1 MPTLAELRARKHKTL
16 PTHAQRITL
25 DQELIADVQRLET
38 ERSDLLM
45 QARRVDEDGERT
57 GPPRKSGEGSGIPS
71 RVEAIDVELT
81 TLYDRI
87 AESEGELM
95 LRGISGGDWQRW
107 KDEHP
112 PREDNV
118 TDTRVAFGLCNATD
132 LLNDLG
138 RFVVSWDGEDLADGD
153 WQMLAE
159 QIPPG
164 DLRELVTAVV
174 AMHERSGVRIPK
186 SLSGSSETEPSATD

>member
-1 MPTLAELRARKHKTL
+1 MPTLAELRARKHKAL

-38 ERSDLLM
+38 EKNDLKT
-45 QARRVDEDGERT
+45 QTIRVDADGERT
-57 GPPRKSGEGSGIPS
+57 GAPRKSGEGG
-71 RVEAIDVELT
+71 EAVARIAQIDAELDS
-81 TLYDRI
+81 LYDRI
-87 AESEGELM
+87 SDSEGELL

-112 PREDNV
+112 PREGNV
-118 TDTRVAFGLCNATD
+118 TDKRVAFGLCNATD

-138 RFVVSWDGEDLADGD
+138 RFAVSWDGEDLAESD
-153 WQMLAE
+153 WQMLTE

-164 DLRELVTAVV
+164 DLRDLVSKVV
-174 AMHERSGVRIPK
+174 NMHERSGVRIPK
-186 SLSGSSETEPSATD
+186 SSSGSSAKDSSATD